1 MLLYS
6 IVGDISFNLLGKV
19 VPNRFVAHWEGNILI
34 YIQKRY
40 LSESL

>member
-6 IVGDISFNLLGKV
+6 NVGDINLLGKV
-19 VPNRFVAHWEGNILI
+19 VFVAHWEGNIFI
-34 YIQKRY
+34 DIQKRY